1 MADVLT
7 SVERVVRLSWVV
19 LEDLAWNQTLWGLAQ
34 AAEAWTAILV
44 PLRFALGSW
53 WMLLMVMLL
62 MVHVDVLVSVVKM
75 WMVTVILR
83 RVGLRVRSTSVSPDP
98 ASFAD
103 AIVNNYDV
111 AVLTVDDL
119 LITATNAT
127 FHDVA
132 TAAGSSTTTT
142 GAAHQEAN
150 QSAESTQEATA
161 KESTTDSTASA
172 TSIAAATTGR
182 AAGRGS

>member
-53 WMLLMVMLL
+53 WMLL